1 MNQEYD
7 SSSGRSDS
15 QYAKDVQQRLRNY
28 NKDHRQPQKLA
39 VVDQISE
46 TDLETSNTFKKFSVQ
61 KKRVSMENRPASPP
75 SFGKAEAENQ
85 SSFNLLLSLTDTR
98 ETQILIRRKL
108 ARQSASLPTL
118 SN

>member
-28 NKDHRQPQKLA
+28 NKDHRQQIA

-46 TDLETSNTFKKFSVQ
+46 TDLDTSNTFKKFSVQ
-61 KKRVSMENRPASPP
+61 KKRSSMENMPASPP
-75 SFGKAEAENQ
+75 SFGQAEAENQ
-85 SSFNLLLSLTDTR
+85 ASFNLLLSLTDTR

-118 SN
+118 SH

>member
-1 MNQEYD
+1 
-7 SSSGRSDS
+7 
-15 QYAKDVQQRLRNY
+15 
-28 NKDHRQPQKLA
+28 
-39 VVDQISE
+39 
-46 TDLETSNTFKKFSVQ
+46 
-61 KKRVSMENRPASPP
+61 MENRPASPP

-85 SSFNLLLSLTDTR
+85 ASFNLLLSLTDTR